1 MQCRGSRQDYFPL
14 QRVTAGSAS
23 RRSGMFTVM
32 LRDLGGKAGHMTT
45 AKSTSKTAMGR
56 GDLRSPSAG
65 KTESPQND
73 RPPKPTRR
81 VLPKPL
87 RPHLI
92 AKGPSTA
99 VPAVILW
106 DDPVELPA
114 AGKPKD

>member
-1 MQCRGSRQDYFPL
+1 
-14 QRVTAGSAS
+14 
-23 RRSGMFTVM
+23 MFTVM
-32 LRDLGGKAGHMTT
+32 LRDLGRGKAGHMTT